1 MNGSDSFS
9 FIFWASLKVRGEARS
24 FFDQLDDKRKTTTT
38 IMKNNQRPIKEE
50 KTLENKNEN
59 IFIFIYEEKWSKKK

>member
-1 MNGSDSFS
+1 
-9 FIFWASLKVRGEARS
+9 
-24 FFDQLDDKRKTTTT
+24 
-38 IMKNNQRPIKEE
+38 MKNNQRPIKEE